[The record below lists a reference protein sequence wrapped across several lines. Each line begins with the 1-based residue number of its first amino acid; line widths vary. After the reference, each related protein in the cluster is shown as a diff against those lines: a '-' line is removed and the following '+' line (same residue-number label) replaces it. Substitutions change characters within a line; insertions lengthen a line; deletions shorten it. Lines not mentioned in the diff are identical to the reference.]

1 MFTIYTG
8 KTVGSWFGSGLASFI
23 PESRLTFVQFD
34 SLSVKRPRRPESDVK
49 DSSEKKINLKKFRW
63 EHSVRKNRTT
73 FPDVPLLP
81 EIPRRNDQKNS
92 LTTGFS
98 GNFL

>member
-1 MFTIYTG
+1 MVSKIRDWEKFP
-8 KTVGSWFGSGLASFI
+8 

-34 SLSVKRPRRPESDVK
+34 SLSVKRPRRPETDVK
-49 DSSEKKINLKKFRW
+49 DSSEKN
-63 EHSVRKNRTT
+63 TT
-73 FPDVPLLP
+73 FPDIPLLP

-92 LTTGFS
+92 LPTGFS